1 MYILY
6 ICIYVYI
13 YIFIYI
19 YIYIKCYAHY
29 PSSSMSSGPSRSSFD
44 LSCATE
50 LPESKTAA
58 VCRLIY

>member
-6 ICIYVYI
+6 ICI

-50 LPESKTAA
+50 LPESKAAA
-58 VCRLIY
+58 V